1 MTTDNQQQDV
11 QVRARLN
18 TSLDLKDLITIVS
31 AAVSITFAWG
41 VFNTRISSLEQKV
54 IAQEQENQ
62 AQKETIRRLEQRTQE
77 NTIYL
82 DQLYS
87 NTYKSAPRRAQ

>member
-1 MTTDNQQQDV
+1 MSQSDQQET

-18 TSLDLKDLITIVS
+18 TSLDIKDLITIVS

-41 VFNTRISSLEQKV
+41 VFNTRISSLEQKINV
-54 IAQEQENQ
+54 QEQEIQ
-62 AQKETIRRLEQRTQE
+62 SQKETIRRLEARTQE
-77 NTIYL
+77 NTIYV

-87 NTYKSAPRRAQ
+87 GVYKTSPRRAQ